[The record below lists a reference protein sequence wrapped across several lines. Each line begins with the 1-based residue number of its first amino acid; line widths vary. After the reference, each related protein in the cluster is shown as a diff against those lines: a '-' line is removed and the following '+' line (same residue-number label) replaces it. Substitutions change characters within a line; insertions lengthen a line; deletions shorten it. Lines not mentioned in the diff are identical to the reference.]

1 MLAQILEKLIMNSGK
16 ITGAL
21 TGLVLGLIYINY
33 GLLNMF
39 IVALF
44 VLVGYNYALLFT
56 RLKKLIKSG
65 DKLLKVLRK
74 KLREED

>member
-1 MLAQILEKLIMNSGK
+1 MNSGK
-16 ITGAL
+16 IIGAL
-21 TGLVLGLIYINY
+21 VGLVLGLIYINY

-39 IVALF
+39 IVAFF
-44 VLVGYNYALLFT
+44 VFVGYNYELLFS

-65 DKLLKVLRK
+65 DRLLRILRK

>member
-1 MLAQILEKLIMNSGK
+1 MNSGK
-16 ITGAL
+16 IIGAL
-21 TGLVLGLIYINY
+21 VGLVLGLIHINY

-39 IVALF
+39 IVAFF
-44 VLVGYNYALLFT
+44 VFVGYNYELLFS

-65 DKLLKVLRK
+65 DRLLRILRK